1 MSRIHPSDNPLVPSP
16 ETVKAARALAKLL
29 PAEAAGA
36 RLSLLDRASGNA
48 SDLPPAVIGML
59 RQFLEQLGAG
69 RSVSIVPAEAEL
81 TPNEA
86 ADYLAVSR
94 TFVLKLMD
102 TGQIPFRR
110 VGSHRRLRFGD
121 LREYEKS
128 QRSRADAA
136 MDEMARI
143 NQELGLY
150 E

>member
-1 MSRIHPSDNPLVPSP
+1 MSRIHPSDNPLVPNP
-16 ETVKAARALAKLL
+16 DTVKAARALAELL
-29 PAEAAGA
+29 PPDAPGA
-36 RLSLLDRASGNA
+36 RLSLLNQASGA
-48 SDLPPAVIGML
+48 AAELPPAVIAML
-59 RQFLEQLGAG
+59 RQFLEQLGTG
-69 RSVSIVPAEAEL
+69 RSVSIIPADSEL

-110 VGSHRRLRFGD
+110 VGAHRRLRFAD
-121 LREYEKS
+121 LREYEKG

-136 MDEMARI
+136 MDEMAQI
-143 NQELGLY
+143 NQKLGLY

>member
-16 ETVKAARALAKLL
+16 ESVKAARALAELL
-29 PAEAAGA
+29 PPETAGA
-36 RLSLLDRASGNA
+36 RLSLLDRASGKA
-48 SDLPPAVIGML
+48 SALPPALIGML

-81 TPNEA
+81 TPNDA
-86 ADYLAVSR
+86 ADYLNVSR

-110 VGSHRRLRFGD
+110 VGSHRRIRFGD
-121 LREYEKS
+121 LQEYEKG

>member
-1 MSRIHPSDNPLVPSP
+1 MSRILPSDTPLVPSP
-16 ETVKAARALAKLL
+16 EIVKAARALAELL
-29 PAEAAGA
+29 PPEGEDAHM
-36 RLSLLDRASGNA
+36 SLINRASGSA
-48 SDLPPAVIGML
+48 AELPAAVIGML
-59 RQFLEQLGAG
+59 RQFLERLGAG
-69 RSVSIVPAEAEL
+69 LSISVIPAETEL

-86 ADYLAVSR
+86 ADYLNVSR

-110 VGSHRRLRFGD
+110 VGSHRRILFGD
-121 LREYEKS
+121 LRDYEKS

>member
-1 MSRIHPSDNPLVPSP
+1 MSRTVPNDNPLVPSP
-16 ETVKAARALAKLL
+16 ETVKAARALAELL
-29 PAEAAGA
+29 PPEAANV

-48 SDLPPAVIGML
+48 SELPPAVIGML

-69 RSVSIVPAEAEL
+69 HSVSIVPAEAEL
-81 TPNEA
+81 TPNDA
-86 ADYLAVSR
+86 AEYLNVSR

-102 TGQIPFRR
+102 TGKIPFRR

>member
-1 MSRIHPSDNPLVPSP
+1 M
-16 ETVKAARALAKLL
+16 
-29 PAEAAGA
+29 
-36 RLSLLDRASGNA
+36 LDASFKEHRGYVN
-48 SDLPPAVIGML
+48 M
-59 RQFLEQLGAG
+59 
-69 RSVSIVPAEAEL
+69 EAEL
-81 TPNEA
+81 TPNQA
-86 ADYLAVSR
+86 ADYLSVSR

-121 LREYEKS
+121 LRDYEKS
-128 QRSRADAA
+128 QTSRADAA

>member
-1 MSRIHPSDNPLVPSP
+1 
-16 ETVKAARALAKLL
+16 
-29 PAEAAGA
+29 
-36 RLSLLDRASGNA
+36 
-48 SDLPPAVIGML
+48 ML

-69 RSVSIVPAEAEL
+69 RSISIIPAKSEL

-110 VGSHRRLRFGD
+110 VGSHRRIRFGD
-121 LREYEKS
+121 LKDYEKR
-128 QRSRADAA
+128 QRARADAA
-136 MDEMARI
+136 MDEMAQI
-143 NQELGLY
+143 SQELGLY